1 MRKIWVAGLL
11 VLTLTAC
18 EKDKDKET
26 LSTPEV
32 TQEGVYVLNEGNFMA
47 NNASISYVDASL
59 NVTADPYMD
68 ANGVTLGDVL
78 QSFCVANDRGFAV
91 LNNSNK
97 VEIFNVSNFEN
108 VATISPVD
116 YPRYIIDGENGS
128 LYLTAGA
135 MAGQVH
141 VINPSSMTITSSIN
155 VGNGPERMVVSGE
168 NLFVCNSGGWSI
180 DNTVSVINVLTN
192 TVTDTWTL
200 ADRPI
205 DIDVDANGDIWVL
218 CSGETLYDADWNV
231 IGHSDARLFRLSGDD
246 YSVELDQVIGEN
258 GDHPRMM
265 EVSADGQSV
274 YFVNGNV
281 YKAAIEESAFTPTVF
296 ISGDVNSLD
305 VRANGEVWVS
315 SVSDFVNPSTVM
327 QYNAAGTLLNTLT
340 AGMGSNGV
348 VFP

>member
-1 MRKIWVAGLL
+1 
-11 VLTLTAC
+11 
-18 EKDKDKET
+18 
-26 LSTPEV
+26 
-32 TQEGVYVLNEGNFMA
+32 
-47 NNASISYVDASL
+47 
-59 NVTADPYMD
+59 
-68 ANGVTLGDVL
+68 
-78 QSFCVANDRGFAV
+78 
-91 LNNSNK
+91 
-97 VEIFNVSNFEN
+97 
-108 VATISPVD
+108 
-116 YPRYIIDGENGS
+116 
-128 LYLTAGA
+128 
-135 MAGQVH
+135 
-141 VINPSSMTITSSIN
+141 MTITSSIN